1 MRSLETLG
9 MHISSTICN
18 PNQSFPKSMSTFVI
32 LSVWIQ
38 SFVVRDRLS
47 RICFPAVRSALSNRD
62 DLLSRCVPC
71 CCCCRRFGGNRF
83 VSDLPVPVV
92 VVVRRGCGLSVFCHA
107 LFVIQH
113 HIELC
118 ISTNRC
124 PASSSALLLLPPCP
138 VTSSPMGPSPQLAR
152 DKCVSPPHQ
161 ETHSSESSR
170 LSATTKHALI
180 VPTHVQHGLPSHTVS
195 VCFVFLLVLSCLVL
209 SCPVHLGRRL

>member
-1 MRSLETLG
+1 

-92 VVVRRGCGLSVFCHA
+92 VVVRRGCGLCLLSRSLLDTTSHRA
-107 LFVIQH
+107 LHLDQPLPCFFICFVVA
-113 HIELC
+113 
-118 ISTNRC
+118 STMSGNIKSDGTITAAGKGQVC
-124 PASSSALLLLPPCP
+124 
-138 VTSSPMGPSPQLAR
+138 
-152 DKCVSPPHQ
+152 
-161 ETHSSESSR
+161 
-170 LSATTKHALI
+170 
-180 VPTHVQHGLPSHTVS
+180 VPTASRNTQFRKLKALRDNQTCFDCPNTRPTWASVTYGECLFRVS
-195 VCFVFLLVLSCLVL
+195 SGPVLS
-209 SCPVHLGRRL
+209 